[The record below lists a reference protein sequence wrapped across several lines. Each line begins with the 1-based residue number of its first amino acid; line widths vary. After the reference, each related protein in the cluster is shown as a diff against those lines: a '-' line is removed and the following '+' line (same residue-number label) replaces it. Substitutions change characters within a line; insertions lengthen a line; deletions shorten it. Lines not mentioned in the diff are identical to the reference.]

1 MLIFNLFSANFGS
14 ADCHILIGTPK
25 EVAAF
30 ASVRV
35 FNVENVS
42 LLIADD
48 ADGVITTKLIQGQI
62 MNRLKKCRKILLSAV
77 SLKSHVDGDY
87 KLITVKRSSNI
98 SQHFMKMND
107 ITEKFGVIMQV
118 YNLLK
123 TFGGQCIVFCNV
135 SLF

>member
-25 EVAAF
+25 EVTAF

-42 LLIADD
+42 LLIAE
-48 ADGVITTKLIQGQI
+48 GQI

-77 SLKSHVDGDY
+77 SLESHVDGDY

>member
-42 LLIADD
+42 LLIAE
-48 ADGVITTKLIQGQI
+48 GQI